1 MRAATLSWAV
11 LGLLAGCGG
20 PAPASRY
27 GILVH
32 AALAPLSQ
40 PPTGISIIS
49 AELHLRGVTAFSDR
63 SSADP
68 RAQLASLDL
77 TIAAGADG
85 SLETA
90 PPGLYSGLELAIGDQ
105 ATDGIDI
112 VGTWMSLP
120 LHITVSGGPFDVE
133 CALPVSL
140 ALGRQI
146 ELTLTTDLS
155 RWLDGLDIAAATMD
169 PDDNGILISDDDNA
183 PLGQALVQ
191 NFSASLELGCAPAG
205 G

>member
-1 MRAATLSWAV
+1 
-11 LGLLAGCGG
+11 
-20 PAPASRY
+20 
-27 GILVH
+27 
-32 AALAPLSQ
+32 
-40 PPTGISIIS
+40 
-49 AELHLRGVTAFSDR
+49 
-63 SSADP
+63 
-68 RAQLASLDL
+68 
-77 TIAAGADG
+77 
-85 SLETA
+85 
-90 PPGLYSGLELAIGDQ
+90 
-105 ATDGIDI
+105 
-112 VGTWMSLP
+112 MSLP